1 LARSNVA
8 DVLIHVVDAS
18 GSTDKEGVQLGAGAT
33 GNPAEDINWV
43 REEIH
48 RHAPIA
54 RPSVF
59 CVKKHWRWPVPATS
73 VSMRRRWIY
82 NNVMAKWESI
92 QKRPDKLLE
101 VCAAQRSMDVTGR
114 ALTRAT

>member
-1 LARSNVA
+1 LVVRSNGA

-33 GNPAEDINWV
+33 GNPAEDIHWV

-54 RPSVF
+54 RPRVF
-59 CVKKHWRWPVPATS
+59 CVKRKQHWRWHVPATS

-101 VCAAQRSMDVTGR
+101 VCAAPRSMV
-114 ALTRAT
+114 